1 LRLALVYD
9 IQAGMAERLKLYQR
23 VAQDIEQRIRS
34 GQYAVGSRLPAERD
48 LAEKL
53 QVSRPTVRE
62 AMIALEIRQL
72 VEVRHGSGVYVAE
85 EMPIDRS
92 PAELDVGAFELIE
105 ARIMFE
111 GEAAALAAKVMSNE
125 EIAAIGDILER
136 MEALDPATAEELA
149 LDRQF
154 HMAIAEGT
162 QSSLVAQ
169 TIQHLWDL
177 REQSPLCR
185 HMFDQARRG
194 GINPR
199 PEEHRRVFEAL
210 VQRDAE
216 QARSAMRSHLMRVS
230 EDLLAVTELQLI
242 EKAKQ
247 EIGEKRRRIGAST
260 L

>member
-1 LRLALVYD
+1 
-9 IQAGMAERLKLYQR
+9 
-23 VAQDIEQRIRS
+23 
-34 GQYAVGSRLPAERD
+34 
-48 LAEKL
+48 
-53 QVSRPTVRE
+53 
-62 AMIALEIRQL
+62 
-72 VEVRHGSGVYVAE
+72 
-85 EMPIDRS
+85 
-92 PAELDVGAFELIE
+92 
-105 ARIMFE
+105 
-111 GEAAALAAKVMSNE
+111 MSNE

-210 VQRDAE
+210 VRRDAE
-216 QARSAMRSHLMRVS
+216 QARSAM
-230 EDLLAVTELQLI
+230 LAPH
-242 EKAKQ
+242 A
-247 EIGEKRRRIGAST
+247 GFRGSARRDGTPTDRESKTGDR
-260 L
+260 

>member
-1 LRLALVYD
+1 
-9 IQAGMAERLKLYQR
+9 MAERLKLYQR
-23 VAQDIEQRIRS
+23 VAQEIEQGVRS
-34 GQYAVGSRLPAERD
+34 GQYPAGSRLPAERD
-48 LAEKL
+48 LAEKF
-53 QVSRPTVRE
+53 QVSRPTIRE
-62 AMIALEIRQL
+62 AMIALEIREL
-72 VEVRHGSGVYVAE
+72 VEVRHGSGVYVTE
-85 EMPIDRS
+85 NMPADRM
-92 PAELDVGAFELIE
+92 PAELNVGAFELIE

-111 GEAAALAAKVMSNE
+111 GEAAALAATVMSDE
-125 EIAAIGDILER
+125 EVARVGEILER

-169 TIQHLWDL
+169 TVEHLWDL

-185 HMFDQARRG
+185 HMFEQARRV

-199 PEEHRRVFEAL
+199 PDEHRRVYDAL
-210 VQRDAE
+210 LQRDAE
-216 QARSAMRSHLMRVS
+216 QARAAMRAHLMRVS

-247 EIGEKRRRIGAST
+247 EIGEKRRRIARSPLAGASS
-260 L
+260 

>member
-1 LRLALVYD
+1 
-9 IQAGMAERLKLYQR
+9 MAERLKLYQR
-23 VAQDIEQRIRS
+23 VAHEIEQGIRS
-34 GQYAVGSRLPAERD
+34 GQYAAGSRLPAERD
-48 LAEKL
+48 LAE
-53 QVSRPTVRE
+53 QFHVSRPTIRE
-62 AMIALEIRQL
+62 AMIALEIREL
-72 VEVRHGSGVYVAE
+72 VEVRHGSGVYVTE
-85 EMPIDRS
+85 DMPADRT
-92 PAELDVGAFELIE
+92 PAELNVGAFELIE

-111 GEAAALAAKVMSNE
+111 GEAAGLAATVMSDE
-125 EIAAIGDILER
+125 EVARVGEILAR

-169 TIQHLWDL
+169 TVEHLWDL

-185 HMFDQARRG
+185 HMFEQARQV

-199 PEEHRRVFEAL
+199 PDEHRRVYDAL
-210 VQRDAE
+210 VQRDSE
-216 QARSAMRSHLMRVS
+216 QARSAMRAHLMRVS

-247 EIGEKRRRIGAST
+247 EIGEKRRRIARSPLADASH
-260 L
+260 